1 MSTLRVNNIA
11 NTAGSLTEVNGYPRQ
26 SGQIIEYLS
35 TPCDGSS
42 MVGASGTYTSQNVTG
57 AMALESSYLDVT
69 GSSITYTP
77 PVGASKVI
85 YRFNYMF
92 SWLDDAHAIV
102 HVKFLIDG
110 TEVLYARRSHAS
122 QYFEDTVTFEW
133 AINIGGSGN
142 TNTGRQATWTAPKT
156 LKLSAR
162 EYGAS
167 DEMVL
172 HQTHYWDGIAA
183 TNFSMP
189 TITIIAI
196 A

>member
-11 NTAGSLTEVNGYPRQ
+11 NTSGTLTEVDGYPRKA
-26 SGQIIEYLS
+26 GQIIEYLS
-35 TPCDGSS
+35 TPCDGSTIS
-42 MVGASGTYTSQNVTG
+42 GASGTYTSQNVTG
-57 AMALESSYLDVT
+57 GMALESSYLDVT

-77 PVGASKVI
+77 PVGATKVL
-85 YRFNYMF
+85 YRFNYMV
-92 SWLDDAHAIV
+92 SWLDDGHAIA

-133 AINIGGSGN
+133 AINIGGTAN
-142 TNTGRQATWTAPKT
+142 TNTGRQATWTTPKT

-167 DEMVL
+167 DEMAL
-172 HQTHYWDGIAA
+172 HQTHYWDG
-183 TNFSMP
+183 TTGVYFSMP